1 MKVKRDA
8 NHAEL
13 TRYYEQMGASV
24 KDTAMVGDGWTDV
37 VIGYRGIDSQAEF
50 KTVNGILEQS
60 QVDHHRDWRGRRPR
74 VVRNLNDV
82 IDHIRQL
89 DADANRAAR
98 K

>member
-24 KDTAMVGDGWTDV
+24 HDTAMVGHGFTDV
-37 VIGYRGIDSQAEF
+37 VVGYRGIDAQVEF
-50 KTVNGILEQS
+50 KTKYGTLEDSQS
-60 QVDHHRDWRGRRPR
+60 DHHEGWRGRRPR
-74 VVRNLNDV
+74 VVACLQDV

-89 DADANRAAR
+89 DIEANRLAR
-98 K
+98 P